1 MGSFGARPLGCGPG
15 SPAGRPWGRHDAPN
29 RDTTDEGLALPCAH
43 AVVILGAT
51 YHPEESPAIAK
62 RKPPS
67 QRPERKL
74 DDTAKAIARI
84 REEAK
89 PEKSGEPGHAAS
101 DASKPHLAHL
111 AKSLGPRKPGGPAIT
126 PSTKRPKMGGGG
138 A

>member
-1 MGSFGARPLGCGPG
+1 MES
-15 SPAGRPWGRHDAPN
+15 
-29 RDTTDEGLALPCAH
+29 LA
-43 AVVILGAT
+43 I
-51 YHPEESPAIAK
+51 SK

-74 DDTAKAIARI
+74 DDMAKAIARV

-89 PEKSGEPGHAAS
+89 PEKAAEPGRLAN

-111 AKSLGPRKPGGPAIT
+111 AKGLGPRQKPGGPAVA
-126 PSTKRPKMGGGG
+126 PSTKRPKMGGG

>member
-1 MGSFGARPLGCGPG
+1 LPRA
-15 SPAGRPWGRHDAPN
+15 PAVA
-29 RDTTDEGLALPCAH
+29 
-43 AVVILGAT
+43 ILECILVP
-51 YHPEESPAIAK
+51 HMESPAISK

-74 DDTAKAIARI
+74 DDTARAIARV

-89 PEKSGEPGHAAS
+89 PEKSDEPARAAS

-111 AKSLGPRKPGGPAIT
+111 AKALGPRQKAGGPSVT
-126 PSTKRPKMGGGG
+126 PSTKRPKMGGG

>member
-1 MGSFGARPLGCGPG
+1 MPR
-15 SPAGRPWGRHDAPN
+15 
-29 RDTTDEGLALPCAH
+29 AH
-43 AVVILGAT
+43 AVAILGAS
-51 YHPEESPAIAK
+51 YHPEESPAISK

-74 DDTAKAIARI
+74 DDTARAIARV

-89 PEKSGEPGHAAS
+89 AEKAPESEPGRPSS

-111 AKSLGPRKPGGPAIT
+111 AKGLGPRKPGGPAVS

>member
-1 MGSFGARPLGCGPG
+1 MCRCREPSGD
-15 SPAGRPWGRHDAPN
+15 GRCPR
-29 RDTTDEGLALPCAH
+29 TLAL
-43 AVVILGAT
+43 VILKAIS
-51 YHPEESPAIAK
+51 YPEESPAIAK

-74 DDTAKAIARI
+74 DDTAKAIARV

-89 PEKSGEPGHAAS
+89 AEKPPEPGRPAS

-111 AKSLGPRKPGGPAIT
+111 AKALGPRQKPGGPAVS

>member
-1 MGSFGARPLGCGPG
+1 LLLTA
-15 SPAGRPWGRHDAPN
+15 
-29 RDTTDEGLALPCAH
+29 
-43 AVVILGAT
+43 AVAILRAT
-51 YHPEESPAIAK
+51 FFPQESPAISK

-74 DDTAKAIARI
+74 DDTAKAIARV

-89 PEKSGEPGHAAS
+89 AEKSPEPERPAS
-101 DASKPHLAHL
+101 DASKLRLAHL
-111 AKSLGPRKPGGPAIT
+111 AKALGPRQKPGGPAVS